1 MAGIDDGCHWPVKFI
16 ESNILSI
23 SKSSSII
30 DKNKKQLINQS
41 RKQKQLI
48 KLINHT
54 KIWDQ
59 QKNKHWFLLRCYV
72 YSIWNVLL
80 YFYTC
85 ITYVRLRKK
94 QMTNIIFFYVFY
106 GPCFLPL
113 HNNVVLF
120 QAIKI
125 DGEKEKEETFFSL
138 CYPLSLSLL
147 LFPLALVSKKKRLY
161 PFIHTY

>member
-30 DKNKKQLINQS
+30 DKNKKQLIYQS

-72 YSIWNVLL
+72 YSIWNILL
-80 YFYTC
+80 YFYTR

-94 QMTNIIFFYVFY
+94 QMTNIIFFMYFTGPVF
-106 GPCFLPL
+106 C
-113 HNNVVLF
+113 
-120 QAIKI
+120 
-125 DGEKEKEETFFSL
+125 
-138 CYPLSLSLL
+138 LSITTSFYFKQSKLT
-147 LFPLALVSKKKRLY
+147 VKKRKKKHSFLFVTLY
-161 PFIHTY
+161 RCRCFYFSSP